1 MLTDPRVIL
10 GKKKG
15 TEVGYELGFFKHR
28 PSTSAYESYG
38 SQRLFS
44 ECGFCF
50 EQPELQTEFLGEGFL
65 ERELSWCVDRKCNR
79 HFLQSDF
86 FH

>member
-1 MLTDPRVIL
+1 M
-10 GKKKG
+10 
-15 TEVGYELGFFKHR
+15 GYELGFFKHR

-50 EQPELQTEFLGEGFL
+50 EQPELKTEFLGEGFL
-65 ERELSWCVDRKCNR
+65 ERELSWCVDRKCNKTL
-79 HFLQSDF
+79 FAK
-86 FH
+86 